1 MVKGQIR
8 NLKGIGIINM
18 ERNYSKNALSKL
30 ADAQYPLGIKANTR
44 DLTEERFFTI
54 VAACDNKKRMDVKD
68 AVNTVLNRE
77 CEFTETI
84 CDSLHSNIAFWGSG
98 YEYEKICESEILI
111 QLLYG
116 IK

>member
-1 MVKGQIR
+1 MDRK
-8 NLKGIGIINM
+8 
-18 ERNYSKNALSKL
+18 YSKKALNKL
-30 ADAQYPLGIKANTR
+30 VEAQYPLGIKIDTR

-54 VAACDNKKRMDVKD
+54 VTACDNEKRMAVKD

-84 CDSLHSNIAFWGSG
+84 CDFRHSNIAFWGSG
-98 YEYEKICESEILI
+98 YEYEKICESTILV